1 VRAYICDIMVVA
13 VLRCIGFSDEKRR
26 QKKKGGVTL
35 YFGGDRR
42 VDAAAVSA

>member
-1 VRAYICDIMVVA
+1 VILWLLLYSVA
-13 VLRCIGFSDEKRR
+13 SVLAMRKGDKG
-26 QKKKGGVTL
+26 KKGGVTS